1 MSIRIKFFAQAGDIA
16 AAMLHEAVSD
26 FDEMPTEKELAELAE
41 EFMWESVSPEAWW
54 EVVE

>member
-16 AAMLHEAVSD
+16 TAMLHEAVSE

>member
-1 MSIRIKFFAQAGDIA
+1 MSIRIKFFARTGDIA

-41 EFMWESVSPEAWW
+41 EFMRESVAPEAWW